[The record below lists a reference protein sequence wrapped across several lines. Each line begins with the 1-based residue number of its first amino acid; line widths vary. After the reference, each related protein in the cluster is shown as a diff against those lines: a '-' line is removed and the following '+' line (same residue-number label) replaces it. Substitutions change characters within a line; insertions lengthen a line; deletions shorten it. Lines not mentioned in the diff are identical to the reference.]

1 VVIVIDDLDFSAFS
15 PAQIARVR
23 PMMEELAIKTRRNL
37 RLLDTVLGADPDR
50 PDLAHE
56 HERLCLDLHE
66 ATTLADAL
74 ADDLALAQRRIKT
87 LENRLAALEDTEN
100 EVAVYRSVGLAST
113 AHTVVVSAARR
124 AFLHYLH
131 PDRVPPAQR
140 DAATRQFQIVSAA
153 FDRIMELRR

>member
-1 VVIVIDDLDFSAFS
+1 MVIEIDDLDFSAFS
-15 PAQIARVR
+15 PAQIASVR
-23 PMMEELAIKTRRNL
+23 PLMEELAVKTRRNL
-37 RLLDTVLGADPDR
+37 RLLDRILGIEADQS
-50 PDLAHE
+50 DLLHE
-56 HERLCLDLHE
+56 HERLCLDLYE

-124 AFLHYLH
+124 ALLHYLH

-140 DAATRQFQIVSAA
+140 TAATRQFQTASAA
-153 FDRIMELRR
+153 FDRIMELRN